1 MSHEQT
7 LQTLRTPLLPSTCAV
22 RLTEV
27 TVESACVHLQLTT
40 TAPAAACP
48 RCAEPS
54 SAVHSRY
61 QRHLMDLPWGTR
73 AVHIQLIVRKYFCR
87 NGACARRIFT
97 ERLPDFAAP

>member
-1 MSHEQT
+1 MKHLTVDDAVMSHEQP

-27 TVESACVHLQLTT
+27 TVESAGVHLQRTT

-48 RCAEPS
+48 RGAEPS

-61 QRHLMDLPWGTR
+61 QRPLMDRPWGPL
-73 AVHIQLIVRKYFCR
+73 VVRS
-87 NGACARRIFT
+87 
-97 ERLPDFAAP
+97 RLVGR